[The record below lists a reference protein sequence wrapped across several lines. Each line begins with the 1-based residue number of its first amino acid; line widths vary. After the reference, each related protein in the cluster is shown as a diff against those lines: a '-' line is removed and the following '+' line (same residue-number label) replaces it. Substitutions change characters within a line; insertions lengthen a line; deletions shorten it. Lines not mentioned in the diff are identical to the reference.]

1 MNQLYSQINVKPDTP
16 AEVIAAELTDLL
28 ANGLHK
34 YLEAHP
40 ELIQKER
47 CPTSG
52 LDVCS
57 VKLIFVRHHID
68 PAERGK
74 RICAC
79 PPDVHP
85 EDAWAEEACN
95 LDCPLCGGSGHV
107 DDVRRCKHCR
117 APMQPGVVHRA
128 NLHRLARIFRQRDRH
143 PVPRRAGQVD
153 RMPQVPA
160 VWVEC
165 EMNIALQFGKHA

>member
-1 MNQLYSQINVKPDTP
+1 MNQLYSQINVKPYTP

-40 ELIQKER
+40 ELIQKKR
-47 CPTSG
+47 DPASG

-57 VKLIFVRHHID
+57 VKLIFVRHHIE

-85 EDAWAEEACN
+85 EDAWTEEACN

-107 DDVRRCKHCR
+107 DDVRRCKHCNTPMTPGIAIEQTYTG
-117 APMQPGVVHRA
+117 APDFPGGEVVTMSPGGPGK
-128 NLHRLARIFRQRDRH
+128 LIECLKC
-143 PVPRRAGQVD
+143 
-153 RMPQVPA
+153 PQCGWSVR
-160 VWVEC
+160 
-165 EMNIALQFGKHA
+165 